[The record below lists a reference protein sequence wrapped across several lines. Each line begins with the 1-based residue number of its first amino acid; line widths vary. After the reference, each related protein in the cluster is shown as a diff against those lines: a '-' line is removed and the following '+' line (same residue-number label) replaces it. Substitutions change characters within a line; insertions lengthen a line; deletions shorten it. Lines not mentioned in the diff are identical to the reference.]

1 MKSSPRKRTPK
12 HTFQFSND
20 VPLSANKSRSE
31 GKIEENNGKTEKDSK
46 LSNAKKNNN
55 ARAKPKKVPVSCKV
69 NEHYMNLE
77 VHINIINLKN
87 KEFDADIPLHQGTSL
102 TNMADIELPPED
114 VGHA

>member
-1 MKSSPRKRTPK
+1 M
-12 HTFQFSND
+12 
-20 VPLSANKSRSE
+20 SANKSRSE

-87 KEFDADIPLHQGTSL
+87 KEFDADIPLHRFTSL
-102 TNMADIELPPED
+102 TNIADTELPRED

>member
-20 VPLSANKSRSE
+20 VPLSAKKSRSE
-31 GKIEENNGKTEKDSK
+31 GEIEENDGKTEKDSG

-55 ARAKPKKVPVSCKV
+55 ARATPKKVPVSCKV

-77 VHINIINLKN
+77 VHINTINLEN
-87 KEFDADIPLHQGTSL
+87 KEFDANIPLHRVTSL
-102 TNMADIELPPED
+102 TNIADTELPLED
-114 VGHA
+114 VQHA